1 MKKTT
6 LLMTA
11 AIVTLI
17 AFAVYKNNTATSVD
31 KATNDTTGLAQ
42 FQQWKLMQ
50 AEAETNKALAAT
62 EKTTANK
69 ASAAKSVTMTSSTT
83 NEGKVA
89 KKKGWSK
96 SAKYAVIGTTGG
108 AVMGALINKKNPVK
122 GAIIGGVLLGGGGYV
137 FGRSQDKKEGRY

>member
-17 AFAVYKNNTATSVD
+17 AFAVYKNNAATSVD

>member
-17 AFAVYKNNTATSVD
+17 AFAVYKNNAATSVD

-42 FQQWKLMQ
+42 FQQWKLTQ
-50 AEAETNKALAAT
+50 AEAE
-62 EKTTANK
+62 ANK

>member
-6 LLMTA
+6 LLMTV
-11 AIVTLI
+11 AIVTLV
-17 AFAVYKNNTATSVD
+17 AFTACKNNVPTSANN
-31 KATNDTTGLAQ
+31 KLADTIGLAQ

-50 AEAETNKALAAT
+50 AEAEANKAVAAT
-62 EKTTANK
+62 QKTATNK
-69 ASAAKSVTMTSSTT
+69 ASAAKTVTMTSSTT

>member
-6 LLMTA
+6 LLMTV

-17 AFAVYKNNTATSVD
+17 AFAVYKNKAATSVD

-50 AEAETNKALAAT
+50 AEAE
-62 EKTTANK
+62 ANK

-122 GAIIGGVLLGGGGYV
+122 GAIIGGVVLGGGGYV

>member
-17 AFAVYKNNTATSVD
+17 AFAVYKNNTATS
-31 KATNDTTGLAQ
+31 ANNNLTDTTGLAQ

-50 AEAETNKALAAT
+50 AETEANKAFAAT
-62 EKTTANK
+62 QKTAANK
-69 ASAAKSVTMTSSTT
+69 ASGAKTVTMTSSTT

-122 GAIIGGVLLGGGGYV
+122 GAIIGGVVLGGGGYV